1 MIKSMT
7 GFGRAGGE
15 FGDKKFV
22 AEVKSVNSKNF
33 DCNTRIPSSYKEK
46 EIEIRRLLASE
57 LERGKIDF
65 LFYYEDS
72 GSDKSVSIDKEL
84 AKVYYNE
91 LNSLVDELEIDDD
104 NMLSVLMKMPD
115 VMTTS
120 RKELG
125 DDEWQTALGAIKEA
139 VTQMDRFRRDEG
151 ATLEKDFKDR
161 ITTIMD
167 LLERIAPF
175 EAQRIEKLK
184 TRILG
189 NLKELGS
196 VEVDQNR
203 FEQELIFYLEK
214 LDITEE
220 KVRLETHC
228 KYFLE
233 VLGSDVSEGK
243 KLGFISQE
251 IGREINTIGS
261 KANDADM
268 QRLVVQMKDE
278 LEKIKEQL
286 LNVL

>member
-1 MIKSMT
+1 MT

-15 FGDKKFV
+15 FGDKKFIT
-22 AEVKSVNSKNF
+22 EVKSVNSKNF

-46 EIEIRRLLASE
+46 ELDIRKFLASE
-57 LERGKIDF
+57 LVRGKIDF
-65 LFYYEDS
+65 LLYYEDS
-72 GSDKSVSIDKEL
+72 GADKSASIDKDL
-84 AKVYYNE
+84 AKTYYTE

-120 RKELG
+120 RKELD
-125 DDEWQTALGAIKEA
+125 DDEWAAALETIRKA
-139 VTQMDRFRRDEG
+139 VEQMDKFRRDEG
-151 ATLEKDFKDR
+151 ATLERDFR
-161 ITTIMD
+161 
-167 LLERIAPF
+167 ERIATIADLLVKVTPF
-175 EAQRIEKLK
+175 ETQRIEKLK
-184 TRILG
+184 AKINI
-189 NLKELGS
+189 NLKELSG
-196 VEVDQNR
+196 VDVDQNR
-203 FEQELIFYLEK
+203 FEQELLFYLEK

-228 KYFLE
+228 KYFIE
-233 VLGSDVSEGK
+233 VLDSDVSSGK

-268 QRLVVQMKDE
+268 QRIVVQMKDE